1 MIVISTLYFR
11 NNQIQNENSESNENS
26 SSEPIEIDGF
36 VLISDIDS
44 DILIDLRY
52 TTTNNFTGKVV
63 YPVNAAV
70 LRKETA
76 LKLAKANTTL
86 KSMGYKLKVWD
97 AYRPL
102 SVQQIF
108 WDLVHDSKYVANPAT
123 GGSIHNRGCAV
134 DVTLVDMNNNDI
146 IMPSD
151 FDDFTIKASR
161 NNLSVSSEAKTNM
174 NLLTNAMIESGFS
187 TINSEWWHYN
197 DIDYNNYNVTDM
209 DLNLFIIK

>member
-26 SSEPIEIDGF
+26 SSEPIEIDRF

-76 LKLAKANTTL
+76 LKLATANTVL

-108 WDLVHDSKYVANPAT
+108 WDLVHDSKYVANPTT
-123 GGSIHNRGCAV
+123 GGSIHNRGCAI